1 MARLRAGLEYR
12 ENMEGKQSQN
22 KLDTKTQLGC
32 GRSTW
37 KSGLSFL
44 IQINTQFVKVIH
56 LKTTFPFSLQAQ
68 LTNILVK
75 ILVKM

>member
-1 MARLRAGLEYR
+1 MWKVY
-12 ENMEGKQSQN
+12 M
-22 KLDTKTQLGC
+22 
-32 GRSTW
+32 

-75 ILVKM
+75 ILVKI